1 MTHDDA
7 FGLMMDALDGVL
19 SPAGQEA
26 LDGHLSTCSDCYA
39 EWQSL
44 RLVDE
49 LLLGAPMVAAP
60 AGFNLR
66 VQSRLESAPLG
77 RTLGALFALGAGS
90 LIALGMVAVPAM
102 LVTAGLWTAYEDPS
116 GFAAIFVWLNGLL
129 GVSGTVLSG
138 LWTSVRLCVTQ
149 MSSNPIALLWAVA
162 AALAITV
169 WARLYRQVAPVQVKK
184 NL

>member
-1 MTHDDA
+1 MTHDEA

-26 LDGHLSTCSDCYA
+26 LDEHLSVCSDCYA

-49 LLLGAPMVAAP
+49 LLLGAPMVEAP
-60 AGFNLR
+60 AGFSLR
-66 VQSRLESAPLG
+66 VQSRLETAPLG

-90 LIALGMVAVPAM
+90 LIALGIVAVPAM
-102 LVTAGLWTAYEDPS
+102 LLTAGMWTAYEDPS

-138 LWTSVRLCVTQ
+138 LWTTARLFVTQ
-149 MSSNPIALLWAVA
+149 VSSNPIALLWAAA
-162 AALAITV
+162 AALAITL
-169 WARLYRQVAPVQVKK
+169 WARLYRQVTPAPVKK
-184 NL
+184 DL